1 VRDMEDVEPT
11 MLGARRSIGLEYDA
25 ADCHVETLAEDD
37 GHIPPK
43 TYMLLCEAFV
53 STIVEKLKALERKSA
68 PGRAADVTSL
78 AVFVISCSHVPF
90 ALMLEFVGVN
100 RHTAELVDVEQ
111 EPAYTDISPAAETVG
126 MNAML
131 SSVRNGRFEVI
142 VSRDIFDVEM
152 VEDMLRD
159 AS

>member
-1 VRDMEDVEPT
+1 
-11 MLGARRSIGLEYDA
+11 MLGARRSISLEYDA
-25 ADCHVETLAEDD
+25 ADCHVEALASDD

-43 TYMLLCEAFV
+43 TYMLLWEAFV
-53 STIVEKLKALERKSA
+53 STTVEKLKALERKSA
-68 PGRAADVTSL
+68 PGRAVDVTSL

-90 ALMLEFVGVN
+90 PLMLAFVGVN
-100 RHTAELVDVEQ
+100 RHTAEPEDVAQ

-142 VSRDIFDVEM
+142 VSRDRFDVEM

>member
-1 VRDMEDVEPT
+1 
-11 MLGARRSIGLEYDA
+11 
-25 ADCHVETLAEDD
+25 
-37 GHIPPK
+37 
-43 TYMLLCEAFV
+43 MLLWEAFV
-53 STIVEKLKALERKSA
+53 STSVEKLKAFERKSA

-78 AVFVISCSHVPF
+78 AVFVISCSHVPLP
-90 ALMLEFVGVN
+90 LMLAVVGVN

-111 EPAYTDISPAAETVG
+111 EPAYTDISPAVETVG

-131 SSVRNGRFEVI
+131 SSVRNGRSEVI
-142 VSRDIFDVEM
+142 VSRDRFDVEM